1 MKLTSIHPVTTA
13 RSQVSSG
20 IPASLALS
28 PAPSISLASTIISD
42 PPTAQYPHSHQCR
55 PLSSVT
61 WTPATDHPITSL
73 LSQSK
78 PPKMQTGPCHFLF
91 MALVASGGSQ
101 GHAEALMH
109 TGFPVPAPSSLVLTV
124 HPADPEIE
132 SSPSPSGSGT
142 H

>member
-1 MKLTSIHPVTTA
+1 MTSIHAITTA

-20 IPASLALS
+20 TPASLALS
-28 PAPSISLASTIISD
+28 PAPSTSLASPIISG
-42 PPTAQYPHSHQCR
+42 PPTSQYPHSHQCR

-61 WTPATDHPITSL
+61 WTPATDHPITSPL
-73 LSQSK
+73 LSQNE
-78 PPKMQTGPCHFLF
+78 PPKMQTVPCHFPF
-91 MALVASGGSQ
+91 MVLVASGGSQ

-109 TGFPVPAPSSLVLTV
+109 TGFPVPAPSSLALTV
-124 HPADPEIE
+124 HPADPKIE